1 MAFVFFEC
9 NLLEDT
15 ETAMTQVL
23 DDLNGDTE
31 NELSLSGH
39 SISMSKDGRRM
50 VFRGLNAVINLPAL
64 IVSPLRIL
72 QQPLEMFP
80 V

>member
-50 VFRGLNAVINLPAL
+50 VFRSLNAGSTFQL
-64 IVSPLRIL
+64 
-72 QQPLEMFP
+72 
-80 V
+80 